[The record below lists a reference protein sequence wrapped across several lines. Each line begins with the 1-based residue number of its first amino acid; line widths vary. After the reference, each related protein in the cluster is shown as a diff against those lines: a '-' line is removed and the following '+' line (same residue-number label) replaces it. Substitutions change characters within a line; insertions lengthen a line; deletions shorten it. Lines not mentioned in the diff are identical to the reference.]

1 MEGTE
6 PLTQQAPS
14 WRRRASRADYDEQRA
29 EMYRLARQ
37 KYLARYGS
45 DRQSHQGAAESP
57 SAGLATEAA
66 GQPHAGLEGLRR
78 RPVPLAYIGMTF
90 D

>member
-1 MEGTE
+1 
-6 PLTQQAPS
+6 
-14 WRRRASRADYDEQRA
+14 
-29 EMYRLARQ
+29 MYRLARQ
-37 KYLARYGS
+37 KYLTKYGS
-45 DRQSHQGAAESP
+45 DQQSPQGVAEQP
-57 SAGLATEAA
+57 SDELASAAA